1 MRTGYL
7 KKFITI
13 LHISLITFYFKDSTN
28 AMSEKQN
35 TEFKEVVEEFVN
47 ITPQQI
53 QARFDTL
60 RHLSDEDMAALNK
73 KLVRKIDWRL
83 MPCVTLMFLMKCLC
97 QKASF
102 YRSSTKLRS
111 AILIVLTC
119 PTLDSLVCKKTY
131 T

>member
-1 MRTGYL
+1 MRTRHL
-7 KKFITI
+7 RKFITI
-13 LHISLITFYFKDSTN
+13 LHISLITFYLKKSTN

-83 MPCVTLMFLMKCLC
+83 MPCVTLMFLMK
-97 QKASF
+97 
-102 YRSSTKLRS
+102 
-111 AILIVLTC
+111 
-119 PTLDSLVCKKTY
+119 
-131 T
+131 